1 MFVVRWSCYHI
12 ISCNRPTCSRAIFAD
27 CIVKI
32 QTLIPIHEKHLW
44 QLYINI
50 TSTINIHRAAQPLP
64 DRWRPMLVC
73 MMKGYAPM
81 LRYHNQLHQQLGH
94 EMKPLLSSQNP
105 QLSVATG
112 HGRVPVE
119 VAGLPALFSQR
130 RRSAH
135 CSRCA
140 TQDVLL
146 TLFDIG
152 VDIPIVCLPQSSA
165 ARLSAHHNLNAADTD
180 RPQKERPTL

>member
-50 TSTINIHRAAQPLP
+50 TSTINTHRAAQPLP

-94 EMKPLLSSQNP
+94 EMKPLFPSASSLAIPSQ
-105 QLSVATG
+105 SC
-112 HGRVPVE
+112 
-119 VAGLPALFSQR
+119 ALFNTQGTAQAQKCFCAAKHPR
-130 RRSAH
+130 RNARTVLAIILTTNPLNSDRLMILNLARPSRSRRN
-135 CSRCA
+135 SGR
-140 TQDVLL
+140 
-146 TLFDIG
+146 
-152 VDIPIVCLPQSSA
+152 IPF
-165 ARLSAHHNLNAADTD
+165 
-180 RPQKERPTL
+180 